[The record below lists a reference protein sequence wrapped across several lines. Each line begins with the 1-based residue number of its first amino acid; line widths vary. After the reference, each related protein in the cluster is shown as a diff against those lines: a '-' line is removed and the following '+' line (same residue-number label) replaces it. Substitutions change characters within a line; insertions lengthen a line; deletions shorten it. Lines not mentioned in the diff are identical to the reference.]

1 MEKPMILSTVRMT
14 IPPRKRA
21 DALKIL
27 SSMAEQCGDCHGC
40 IHSHLYEDLQEKNV
54 LMLEVVWRAD
64 EDMNLHIRSDEY
76 RNLLRV
82 LEMALQQPEIRFD
95 TIVHSTGI
103 ETVEKARIHASGDA
117 R

>member
-1 MEKPMILSTVRMT
+1 MDMPMIVSTVRMT

-21 DALKIL
+21 EAMKIL
-27 SSMAEQCGDCHGC
+27 SSMAEQCWGCHGC

-64 EDMNLHIRSDEY
+64 EYLSLHIRSDEY
-76 RNLLRV
+76 RNLLMV
-82 LEMALQQPEIRFD
+82 LKMLLQQPEIRFD
-95 TIVHSTGI
+95 TIAHSTGI
-103 ETVEKARIHASGDA
+103 ETIEKARIHV